1 MRRLAKVLVECGATA
16 LCLALVVAC
25 TVVKLD
31 KNKSAGSQYSAWE
44 KTGKSFQADQ
54 YVAAEWDKQVL
65 PAYEKDSID
74 FGTVLGALQ
83 ADRKS
88 AVVKYGVKKETGA
101 VIYIFKVR
109 GTAKVIKYDDSSRNG
124 VLRVSM
130 EPSGPGQGA
139 TLQVGPVIVGT
150 TIRDS
155 LDFIRFTDIGNQLQF
170 ADLANQLNARMI
182 KDSVATLDLETIAG
196 KRISFLGCFKLEEDQ
211 GLDNIVI
218 TPVKIERIMTGGA
231 GK

>member
-155 LDFIRFTDIGNQLQF
+155 LDFIRFTDIGN
-170 ADLANQLNARMI
+170 RR
-182 KDSVATLDLETIAG
+182 G
-196 KRISFLGCFKLEEDQ
+196 RLGM
-211 GLDNIVI
+211 
-218 TPVKIERIMTGGA
+218 IERFRDDSSPGIDLDRPEFATIKVGQRRRPSPDA
-231 GK
+231 QVICQSLCQRIR